1 MLSLI
6 RYLKNNKAQSV
17 IAPLFKLTEAIF
29 ELLVPLI
36 MADIIDI
43 GVANA
48 DSGYI
53 LKRAVVLVV
62 LGVLGL
68 ACSLTAQYFA
78 AVAAFGFGTELRK
91 DLYRHICSLSFS
103 EIDKCGTSTLINRM
117 ISDTALAQDG
127 VNRFLRLFM
136 RSPFIVVGALIMSLT
151 ISVKLT
157 LIFVAAVPALSLVI
171 YIIMRADLPRYKLI
185 QQKLDGVMLSVREN
199 LSGARVIRAFSAQ
212 EREKEQFY
220 GKTQSLKKS
229 QIEVGKIAALLNPLT
244 YIIVYIA
251 IIAII
256 WQGGISV
263 NLGGIKQGQLI
274 ALISYM
280 TQILFAL
287 IAFADLII
295 FVTKGNASAARI
307 SDLLSVRSSVEET
320 AVTDITPIENA
331 PAVCFENVSFAYS
344 QTEEKSLSGISFSL
358 NYGQTMGIIGGTGSG
373 KSTLVNLIP
382 RFYDAVDGSVKIDG
396 VDVKEYQFLQLRK
409 KIGIV
414 PQKAVLFSGSVRSNM
429 QWGNENATDE
439 EIWQALETAQA
450 KDFIEQKSGK
460 LDEQVLQ
467 GGKNFSGG
475 QKQRL
480 TIARALAGSPE
491 ILILD
496 DSASAL
502 DMATDAKLRRAISQ
516 TGKDRAT
523 VIVSQR
529 ASAVKNCDIIMVLDD
544 GECVG
549 LGTHDE
555 LMKFCDVYEEICLSQ
570 LSSEK
575 RGGESA

>member
-36 MADIIDI
+36 MADIIDV

-53 LKRAVVLVV
+53 LKRGAVLVL
-62 LGVLGL
+62 LGILGL

-78 AVAAFGFGTELRK
+78 AVAAFGFGTALRTDVYK
-91 DLYRHICSLSFS
+91 HIGSLSYA
-103 EIDKCGTSTLINRM
+103 EIDRIGGSTLINR
-117 ISDTALAQDG
+117 ITSDINLAQDG

-136 RSPFIVVGALIMSLT
+136 RSPFIVAGAVIMAFT
-151 ISVKLT
+151 VSVRLS
-157 LIFVAAVPALSLVI
+157 LIFVVAVPALGLVI
-171 YIIMRADLPRYKLI
+171 YLIMRANLPRYKLI
-185 QQKLDGVMLSVREN
+185 QQKLDGVTQSVREN

-212 EREKEQFY
+212 EREKREFY
-220 GKTQSLKKS
+220 GKTKSLEQSQVS
-229 QIEVGKIAALLNPLT
+229 VGRISALLNPLT
-244 YIIVYIA
+244 CIIVYAA
-251 IIAII
+251 IITLI
-256 WQGGISV
+256 WCGGISV
-263 NLGGIKQGQLI
+263 NIGGIEQGELI
-274 ALISYM
+274 ALVSYM
-280 TQILFAL
+280 TMILTAL

-307 SDLLSVRSSVEET
+307 SDLLSVQPSVTET
-320 AVTDITPIENA
+320 ASQEVTPEPDA
-331 PAVCFENVSFAYS
+331 PAVRFENVSFAYS
-344 QTEEKSLSGISFSL
+344 QTEECSLKNISFSL
-358 NYGQTMGIIGGTGSG
+358 GKGKTLGIIGGTGSG

-382 RFYDAVDGSVKIDG
+382 RFYDVTEGRVEVNGA
-396 VDVKEYQFLQLRK
+396 DVRSYPTKQLRK
-409 KIGIV
+409 MIGIV
-414 PQKAVLFSGSVRSNM
+414 PQKATLFSGTIRSNM
-429 QWGNENATDE
+429 LWGNENVSDD

-450 KDFIEQKSGK
+450 REFVEQKPDK
-460 LDEQVLQ
+460 LNEGVAQ

-480 TIARALAGSPE
+480 TIARALVGSPE

-502 DMATDAKLRRAISQ
+502 DMATDAKLRRALAHRNEKCTTI
-516 TGKDRAT
+516 
-523 VIVSQR
+523 IVSQR
-529 ASAVKNCDIIMVLDD
+529 ASAVKNADMIIVLDD

-549 LGTHDE
+549 MGTHDE
-555 LMKFCDVYEEICLSQ
+555 LLKSCEVYEEICRSQ
-570 LSSEK
+570 LSDISK
-575 RGGESA
+575 GGGQR